1 MEASVLYVRPFFS
14 SRRWIDDL
22 WQLRQCAVYSFITV
36 CDHNRGREPMAPFN
50 ICMYC
55 TYMSLLP
62 INARAIYDYNKLI
75 FFALHG
81 LLSYKLDCT
90 VLQLCSM
97 LLSFGTRNSPGGR
110 LQASLLPHRQ
120 VRHTPFHKTAVT
132 SVRVSIL
139 YHTVLSQDSNLY
151 IDHGQPRHGFLE

>member
-1 MEASVLYVRPFFS
+1 MCALS
-14 SRRWIDDL
+14 SLHAVGSMICGNCVSALSILLLLFVIIIEGGNRWRHSI
-22 WQLRQCAVYSFITV
+22 F
-36 CDHNRGREPMAPFN
+36 
-50 ICMYC
+50 CMYC